1 MPLLL
6 LSSSTTP
13 PPWVQFSNRVPL
25 NTKFWNNNR
34 PFKIVIW
41 NTRLIFH
48 ALAYVDETERVN
60 YVLKTQRH
68 HDRFSIFSRVKTSN
82 CDLKLGSIT
91 RIHHCLVIGNTRI
104 SFVLCLRRWVKKI
117 VRQSFAMEKLFWN
130 YISLS
135 KLWMAIWK
143 FLNVT

>member
-6 LSSSTTP
+6 LSSSSTP

-48 ALAYVDETERVN
+48 ALACVDKTERVN

-91 RIHHCLVIGNTRI
+91 RIHHCLVIGNAAMSKKDCQTKLCNGKIILKLYIFIKNMNINMKI
-104 SFVLCLRRWVKKI
+104 SK
-117 VRQSFAMEKLFWN
+117 VRS
-130 YISLS
+130 IS
-135 KLWMAIWK
+135 
-143 FLNVT
+143 